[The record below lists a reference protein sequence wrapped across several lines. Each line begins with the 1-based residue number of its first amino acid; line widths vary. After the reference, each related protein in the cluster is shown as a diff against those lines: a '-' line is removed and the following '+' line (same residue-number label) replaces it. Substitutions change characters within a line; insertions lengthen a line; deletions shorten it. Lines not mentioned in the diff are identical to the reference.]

1 MLRYGGAGHG
11 GSGFYCD
18 NDLGL
23 TELYPITV
31 QLKECAADEHF
42 NFYTQYCYSI
52 IILEEGTLRIN
63 SRNFNSTLSS
73 NQLIIADTFNPCF
86 MHAVTD
92 CRFAAIRFSGTRASD
107 FSPFCGTIYPAGNMF
122 TELSALT
129 SLNSVHDV
137 FIVSFLYKLYGFLG
151 VYKVFTSKAEAL
163 NRYVKMAMDN
173 IDNSYLSPNY
183 SIEVLASDLK
193 LTPSYLSRL
202 FKKEVGISM
211 QEYLKNKRLSR
222 GYELLLQGYKVKD
235 VSEKCG
241 IKHVNNFSQMFFQ
254 RYGMRPSEVKPSEV
268 QTSADK

>member
-1 MLRYGGAGHG
+1 
-11 GSGFYCD
+11 
-18 NDLGL
+18 
-23 TELYPITV
+23 
-31 QLKECAADEHF
+31 
-42 NFYTQYCYSI
+42 
-52 IILEEGTLRIN
+52 
-63 SRNFNSTLSS
+63 
-73 NQLIIADTFNPCF
+73 
-86 MHAVTD
+86 
-92 CRFAAIRFSGTRASD
+92 
-107 FSPFCGTIYPAGNMF
+107 MF